1 MQSIAPDN
9 HVQKGDTGV
18 DSGKNVARLEPEMR
32 ESTSITKTT
41 TSAAFSQ
48 TGVLG
53 FPYFAP
59 GCTPLVHGLELPI
72 KLPHFFQ
79 YALFTWFKESTRQTL
94 ASTFLIV
101 RHFLVVIWNGPR
113 DLL

>member
-32 ESTSITKTT
+32 ESTSITKTN

-59 GCTPLVHGLELPI
+59 GCTPGAWAGLTYQAPTFFPI
-72 KLPHFFQ
+72 RPFHM
-79 YALFTWFKESTRQTL
+79 
-94 ASTFLIV
+94 V
-101 RHFLVVIWNGPR
+101 
-113 DLL
+113 